1 MFTMKIYL
9 KILEILKSGDT
20 VELKNEHGKLVI
32 VRIKR
37 KADKTD
43 FVI

>member
-1 MFTMKIYL
+1 MFTMKIFMR
-9 KILEILKSGDT
+9 ILEILKSGDT

-37 KADKTD
+37 KAEKTE
-43 FVI
+43 FII